1 MSLNFQLHFSTYPPV
16 DTGLPTVALVLKK
29 GDYELYMTIAAL
41 PVTLAVLAA
50 AVQAAKR
57 EIRWLM
63 GVVMA
68 FVMLGFAYFAFKV
81 GV

>member
-1 MSLNFQLHFSTYPPV
+1 M
-16 DTGLPTVALVLKK
+16 LKK
-29 GDYELYMTIAAL
+29 GDYELYITIAAL

-57 EIRWLM
+57 EIKWLM
-63 GVVMA
+63 IGVMF

-81 GV
+81 CCPPYPRFG

>member
-1 MSLNFQLHFSTYPPV
+1 
-16 DTGLPTVALVLKK
+16 
-29 GDYELYMTIAAL
+29 MTIAAL
-41 PVTLAVLAA
+41 PVTLVVLAA

-81 GV
+81 RLSFVFLIQARSTALKLNCGESYLFAALEDLGRR